1 MSRKFDF
8 DKYKAIVDYIKH
20 SSGAITTSIDKLVKG
35 TIEMRANT
43 SANII
48 KFSTEVK
55 KIVIGKFSSEIRSE
69 RWISSGAV
77 SIEDNGESK
86 IMFSENYIID
96 NDSLIPPSFSERL
109 IAKLSEFFVEKTIAT
124 IIIKRVYDNSVA
136 TFSAEDVPNAKFFRD
151 NYVTKQNSEFG
162 GKIILA
168 SDSIVNDAVAV
179 NFMMA
184 KRLAGVDNLKKT
196 VSINPHTVSSNI
208 VDIDSDH
215 NISIVSEIENII
227 LSSGMVIRTAPS
239 EKSVV
244 MSSNIESVG
253 IKKDLSNLRTSSM
266 TGSGQGSFGVMTTQD
281 AVTSI
286 SNNNPITAD
295 IKIVPKTIQPTYS
308 TDGLHSAIY
317 ADKTVAKD
325 IEDIATITKELNE
338 YGDGDIRPNYLSLYG
353 ISPEGFSPTSE
364 QITGSR
370 GRVATTIKHVYDMVA
385 ARLLIANKNIFIEN
399 IVSFMQSQIST
410 ILLKNDSSPEFAR
423 RPVIKSTGGDIG
435 IFNDV
440 RSVVAS
446 LSNDTVNTEVVGGW

>member
-69 RWISSGAV
+69 RWISNGTV
-77 SIEDNGESK
+77 SIEDNGESE
-86 IMFSENYIID
+86 ILFAENYIVDD
-96 NDSLIPPSFSERL
+96 NSLIPPTFSEKL
-109 IAKLSEFFVEKTIAT
+109 IAKLSSFFIEKTIAT
-124 IIIKRVYDNSVA
+124 IIIKRVYDSNVN

-162 GKIILA
+162 SKIILA
-168 SDSIVNDAVAV
+168 SDSISNNNVAV

-184 KRLAGVDNLKKT
+184 KRLAGVDNSKKT
-196 VSINPHTVSSNI
+196 VSVNPHTMSSNI
-208 VDIDSDH
+208 VDIDADH
-215 NISIVSEIENII
+215 NISIVSGVENII

-253 IKKDLSNLRTSSM
+253 IKKDLSNLRTSST
-266 TGSGQGSFGVMTTQD
+266 TGSGQGNFGVMTSQD
-281 AVTSI
+281 AVSI
-286 SNNNPITAD
+286 ISANNPIITD

-308 TDGLHSAIY
+308 TDGIHSAIY
-317 ADKTVAKD
+317 IDKAIAKD
-325 IEDIATITKELNE
+325 IDDINTITGELS
-338 YGDGDIRPNYLSLYG
+338 GDGDEDIKPNYLSLYG
-353 ISPEGFSPTSE
+353 ISPEGFTPTSE
-364 QITGSR
+364 QILGSR
-370 GRVATTIKHVYDMVA
+370 GRVATTIKHIYDMVA
-385 ARLLIANKNIFIEN
+385 ARLLIANKDIFIGN
-399 IVSFMQSQIST
+399 IEAFMQAQVST
-410 ILLKNDSSPEFAR
+410 ILLKSDSSPEFAR
-423 RPVIKSTGGDIG
+423 RPIVKSTGGDIG
-435 IFNDV
+435 IFDNIK
-440 RSVVAS
+440 SVVVS
-446 LSNDTVNTEVVGGW
+446 LSDSRTNTEVVGGW